1 MKTLLQVVALAA
13 CVGGFQASNVSA
25 ERPMGTSNDGNG
37 NGVGTSIGYIGVD
50 LDDAALIS
58 LGSDGYDCQGQGH
71 FRRAMAYALL
81 LELGLTEYEAMVLVM
96 TDGQGGA
103 NGQEWPVS
111 ETAPKPTKVGP
122 LYDGPHV
129 ITFDNLK

>member
-1 MKTLLQVVALAA
+1 MKTFLKVVALAA
-13 CVGGFQASNVSA
+13 CFGGFQASNVSA
-25 ERPMGTSNDGNG
+25 ERPMGTSNDGK
-37 NGVGTSIGYIGVD
+37 GVGTSVGYSGVD

-58 LGSDGYDCQGQGH
+58 LGSDGYDYQGQGH

-81 LELGLTEYEAMVLVM
+81 LELGLTEYEAMVLIM

-103 NGQEWPVS
+103 NKQEWPVS

-122 LYDGPHV
+122 LYDGPH
-129 ITFDNLK
+129 IFTFTGLK